1 MSTRRERAKAQ
12 MKQQANVA
20 VVKTKQEKNEYLF
33 ELGKYSFD
41 LSKLAFG
48 GVVLVNAL
56 HFTKESVGELI
67 AGLAFMIGFFAFGSI
82 LVKRATKK

>member
-33 ELGKYSFD
+33 DF
-41 LSKLAFG
+41 ANT
-48 GVVLVNAL
+48 VLTCQNL
-56 HFTKESVGELI
+56 PSV
-67 AGLAFMIGFFAFGSI
+67 A
-82 LVKRATKK
+82 

>member
-12 MKQQANVA
+12 MKQQVNVA

-41 LSKLAFG
+41 LYDRFSCF
-48 GVVLVNAL
+48 
-56 HFTKESVGELI
+56 
-67 AGLAFMIGFFAFGSI
+67 
-82 LVKRATKK
+82 R